1 MKLIGMKEEKV
12 NFILKLVSAWS
23 KLEHAFYEAKT
34 LGYFLT
40 YLGTRYF
47 YNVNFL

>member
-12 NFILKLVSAWS
+12 YFILKLAPALLKVAE
-23 KLEHAFYEAKT
+23 KFYGAKT

-40 YLGTRYF
+40 YLGLRYF
-47 YNVNFL
+47 KNLNFP